1 MFLCWFKI
9 NLPASP
15 LEEKHAEPAKWK
27 AEPADIYAK
36 SMKIPV
42 WRVGWGWKIEPS
54 SGDWLA
60 DRLHFHLYQHSGK
73 QPRNKKCRRASKPAG
88 NSIKAKEPIIKK
100 TGDEILFVGLVF
112 VDCTFGWHNS
122 PDEVVVAQNYLGSST
137 RPMRVF
143 ILVRRLIRRKITLP
157 YLPTFREATPKQ
169 EVSSGE

>member
-1 MFLCWFKI
+1 MIGEYYKTLRHDS
-9 NLPASP
+9 A
-15 LEEKHAEPAKWK
+15 
-27 AEPADIYAK
+27 
-36 SMKIPV
+36 V

-54 SGDWLA
+54 SGDWLEEK
-60 DRLHFHLYQHSGK
+60 LHFHIYKHSGK

-88 NSIKAKEPIIKK
+88 NSIKAMEPIIKK

-122 PDEVVVAQNYLGSST
+122 PDEVVVAQSYLGSST

-157 YLPTFREATPKQ
+157 YLPTFRETTAKQ